1 MLNLITRLLPRG
13 AREARRRQT
22 LGETIHVS
30 RVLRE
35 RGATSAV
42 RRALLNARARDGS
55 QMMREGSHAWPVT
68 RDRLQLLAREL
79 EEQRRADGPVSG
91 EAVAFR
97 IES

>member
-1 MLNLITRLLPRG
+1 MMLNFIGRLLRGRARSSRPRG
-13 AREARRRQT
+13 

-42 RRALLNARARDGS
+42 RRTLLNSRHGDGS
-55 QMMREGSHAWPVT
+55 PMMPGGSHAWPVT

-79 EEQRRADGPVSG
+79 EEQSLADQARS
-91 EAVAFR
+91 
-97 IES
+97 